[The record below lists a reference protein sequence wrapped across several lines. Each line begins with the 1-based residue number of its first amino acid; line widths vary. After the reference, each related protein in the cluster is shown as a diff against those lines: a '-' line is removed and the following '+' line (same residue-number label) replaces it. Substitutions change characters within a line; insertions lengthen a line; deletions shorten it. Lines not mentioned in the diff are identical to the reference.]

1 MKMMLKIF
9 FLKLFLNL
17 ILKTCTWET
26 KNIDLL
32 KQKLS
37 SGQTVMLSCW
47 HENLVFLACF
57 FKSWSKKNFWVVS
70 STHRDSEVLANIL
83 KSWEYQ
89 LIKGSST
96 RGWLSVL
103 KKLMKV
109 FSTPNNIVAITSDGP
124 RGPAR
129 KTKPGAL
136 KAATKKNITILG
148 MGGKA
153 SSFWTLNTWD
163 QLKIPKP
170 FCTITISFGKEYG
183 GGFDLK
189 TFNSY
194 LNGI

>member
-1 MKMMLKIF
+1 MKSGFKLF
-9 FLKLFLNL
+9 FLKLFLNI
-17 ILKTCTWET
+17 ILKTCRWKT
-26 KNIDLL
+26 NNVDLL
-32 KQKLS
+32 KREMAF
-37 SGQTVMLSCW
+37 GQTIMLSCW

-57 FKSWSKKNFWVVS
+57 FKSWSKKNFWVIS
-70 STHRDSEVLANIL
+70 STHRDSRVLANIL
-83 KSWEYQ
+83 KSWGYR

-109 FSTPNNIVAITSDGP
+109 FSGPNNLVAITSDGP
-124 RGPAR
+124 RGPAK

-136 KAATKKNITILG
+136 KAAIKKNITILG
-148 MGGKA
+148 MAGKA
-153 SSFWTLNTWD
+153 SSYWTLNTWD

-170 FCTITISFGKEYG
+170 FSTITISFGEKYK

-194 LNGI
+194 LNGV

>member
-1 MKMMLKIF
+1 MKSGFKLF
-9 FLKLFLNL
+9 FLKLFLNI
-17 ILKTCTWET
+17 ILKTCRWKT
-26 KNIDLL
+26 NNVDLL
-32 KQKLS
+32 KREMA
-37 SGQTVMLSCW
+37 SGQTILLSCW

-57 FKSWSKKNFWVVS
+57 FKSWSKKNFWVIS
-70 STHRDSEVLANIL
+70 STHRDSQVLANIL
-83 KSWEYQ
+83 KSWGYR

-109 FSTPNNIVAITSDGP
+109 FSGPNNLVAITSDGP
-124 RGPAR
+124 RGPAK

-136 KAATKKNITILG
+136 KAAIKKNITILG
-148 MGGKA
+148 MAGKA
-153 SSFWTLNTWD
+153 SSYWTLNTWD

-170 FCTITISFGKEYG
+170 FSTITISFGEKYK

-194 LNGI
+194 LNGV